1 MGKEERDEVAV
12 LYETRKARFRGALRV
27 FSSTI
32 MGGICLIWY
41 YRLTNIIQSLSSS
54 SSSSSSSNHRWAWIG
69 MFMAELVFGFYWIIT
84 QSVRWTLIRFH
95 PFKQRLSLRYEE
107 KLPRVDIFVFT
118 ADPKME
124 PPTLVMNTIL
134 SAMSYNYPPHKLS
147 VYLSDDGASEFTFYA
162 LMEAS
167 RFSKFWI
174 PFSKR
179 FNIEPRAPD
188 VYFSQLSSSSSQ
200 DTIFSQELFTIKEM
214 YEEMKQRI
222 ESSIESGKIP
232 VETRKL
238 HKGFAEWNF
247 NVKKQDHQ
255 SIVQILIDGRDT
267 SAVDNDGN
275 RLPTLVYMSREKR
288 PQWHHNFK
296 AGALNALLRV
306 SSEITNA
313 PLILSLDCDMYSNN
327 ADTIR
332 EILCFFMDEAKGDEV
347 AFVQFPQNYDNLTKN
362 DMYAHSPPAINDV
375 ELAGVGGYGA
385 ALYCGTGCF
394 HRRESICGRKYF
406 KGGKVEWNV
415 QSEKNA
421 DRTIDDLEQSAKN
434 VASCSYEKGT
444 EWGKEIGL
452 IYGCP
457 VEDIVTGL
465 AIQCRGWKSVYY
477 NPERYAFVGV
487 APTTL
492 EVALVQHK
500 RWCEGLSQI
509 FLSKYCPFIYGHGK
523 IKLGAQMGY
532 CIYLLWAP
540 ISLPTIFYTIV
551 PPLFLLNGVPL
562 FPEVSSPWFLPFAYV
577 FIAKIVFSL
586 SEAVSHKSTVK
597 AWWNTQKMWLIRR
610 TTAYFIALVDIIKRK
625 LGLSETQFVLTD
637 KVVTE
642 DISKRYEQEVME
654 FGSSNLMFTVLA
666 TLALLNLFCLV
677 GGVKRL
683 VFDLDSKAIEQLIM
697 QVVLCGII
705 IVVNLPIYH
714 ALFIRRDKGRIPSSV
729 MLKAFVLASVLCL
742 LPVY

>member
-1 MGKEERDEVAV
+1 MGKEEREVEE
-12 LYETRKARFRGALRV
+12 LYERREGINKFRLFSLRV
-27 FSSTI
+27 FSSSI
-32 MGGICLIWY
+32 MVGICFIWY
-41 YRLTNIIQSLSSS
+41 YRIININNINYNYNYRLLGY
-54 SSSSSSSNHRWAWIG
+54 WIG
-69 MFMAELVFGFYWIIT
+69 MFLSELFFGLYWIIT
-84 QSVRWTLIRFH
+84 QSVRWNFIRFH
-95 PFKQRLSLRYEE
+95 PFKQRLSLRYEK

-134 SAMSYNYPPHKLS
+134 SAMSYDYPSQKLS

-162 LMEAS
+162 LMETS
-167 RFSKFWI
+167 NFSKFWI
-174 PFSKR
+174 PFTKK
-179 FNIEPRAPD
+179 FNIEPRAPH
-188 VYFSQLSSSSSQ
+188 VYFSQFSSSND
-200 DTIFSQELFTIKEM
+200 DTEFSKEFLAIKKL
-214 YEEMKQRI
+214 YEEMKNRI
-222 ESSIESGKIP
+222 ESCIELGKIP
-232 VETRKL
+232 EETRKL
-238 HKGFAEWNF
+238 HKGFGEWNF
-247 NVKKQDHQ
+247 NIKKHDHH
-255 SIVQILIDGRDT
+255 SIVQILIDGRDP
-267 SAVDNDGN
+267 SSVDNDGN
-275 RLPTLVYMSREKR
+275 QLPTLVYMSREKR

-332 EILCFFMDEAKGDEV
+332 EILCFFMDETRGDEL

-375 ELAGVGGYGA
+375 ELAGVGGFGA

-406 KGGKVEWNV
+406 KGGTFDWDV
-415 QSEKNA
+415 QREKNA
-421 DRTIDDLEQSAKN
+421 HKTIEDMEQSAKI

-465 AIQCRGWKSVYY
+465 AIQCRGWKSIYY
-477 NPERYAFVGV
+477 NPKRYAFVGV

-492 EVALVQHK
+492 EFALVQYK
-500 RWCEGLSQI
+500 RWSEGLSQI

-540 ISLPTIFYTIV
+540 LSLPTIFYTVV
-551 PPLFLLNGVPL
+551 PSLCLLNGVPL
-562 FPEVSSPWFLPFAYV
+562 FPEVSSPWFLPFAYC
-577 FIAKIVFSL
+577 FIAKSVYSL
-586 SEAVSHKSTVK
+586 SEAIIHGSTLK
-597 AWWNTQKMWLIRR
+597 AWWNIQKMWLFRR
-610 TTAYFIALVDIIKRK
+610 TSAFFIALVDIIKRK
-625 LGLSETQFVLTD
+625 LGLSETTFVLTD

-642 DISKRYEQEVME
+642 DILNRYDEEVME
-654 FGSSNLMFTVLA
+654 FGSSNLMFNILS

-677 GGVKRL
+677 GWVKKL
-683 VFDLDSKAIEQLIM
+683 VFDFDSKAIEQMIM
-697 QVVLCGII
+697 QVLLCGII
-705 IVVNLPIYH
+705 IVVNLPIYN
-714 ALFIRRDKGRIPSSV
+714 ALFIRRDKGSIPTFV
-729 MLKAFVLASVLCL
+729 MVKSFVLASILCL
-742 LPVY
+742 IPLY